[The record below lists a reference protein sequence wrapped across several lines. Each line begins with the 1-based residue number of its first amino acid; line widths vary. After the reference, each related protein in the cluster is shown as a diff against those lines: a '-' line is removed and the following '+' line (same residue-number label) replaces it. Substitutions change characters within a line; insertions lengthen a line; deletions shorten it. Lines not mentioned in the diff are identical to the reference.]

1 MYAQIKKG
9 VCSNKYACLLA
20 LGTTN
25 PCLLCLHMK
34 ICPHTRIYI
43 YGKFQ
48 DHLHIWYSIFVTTT
62 LCTGPSCL
70 VFRFHPVIS
79 LSSFFPMF
87 LSNCLLSLSLLS
99 FFPLD
104 FVQFF
109 KVTLLF
115 LFVSS
120 LSLLFYSYAITLLPQ
135 QNFNIYYPSLLFT
148 YCVWCCAWC
157 NRRRG
162 P

>member
-1 MYAQIKKG
+1 MPFSPGHNQSLSTHENMSTY
-9 VCSNKYACLLA
+9 S
-20 LGTTN
+20 
-25 PCLLCLHMK
+25 
-34 ICPHTRIYI
+34 YI
-43 YGKFQ
+43 
-48 DHLHIWYSIFVTTT
+48 HIWQVPRSSTYLVQYLCDYHSVHWFKLSRVQVPPCYLSLVIF
-62 LCTGPSCL
+62 SK
-70 VFRFHPVIS
+70 
-79 LSSFFPMF
+79 F

-104 FVQFF
+104 FVQFLSKF
-109 KVTLLF
+109 AIPLCF
-115 LFVSS
+115 LSFTS
-120 LSLLFYSYAITLLPQ
+120 FYSYAITLLPQ

>member
-1 MYAQIKKG
+1 MNNNITG
-9 VCSNKYACLLA
+9 F
-20 LGTTN
+20 
-25 PCLLCLHMK
+25 
-34 ICPHTRIYI
+34 R
-43 YGKFQ
+43 
-48 DHLHIWYSIFVTTT
+48 TTT
-62 LCTGPSCL
+62 LIQNNHCVRHSVPFLRSYHIWQVPRSSTYL
-70 VFRFHPVIS
+70 VQYLCDYHSVHWFKLSRVQVPPCYLS
-79 LSSFFPMF
+79 LIIFAKF
-87 LSNCLLSLSLLS
+87 LSNCLLSLSPFL

-120 LSLLFYSYAITLLPQ
+120 LSLLSYSYAITLLPQ